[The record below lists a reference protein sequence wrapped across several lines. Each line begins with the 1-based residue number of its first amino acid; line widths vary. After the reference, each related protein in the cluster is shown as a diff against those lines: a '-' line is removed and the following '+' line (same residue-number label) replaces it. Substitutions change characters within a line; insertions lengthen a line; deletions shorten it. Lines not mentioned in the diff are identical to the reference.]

1 MTKKQHIQLDEINQ
15 KLMKKIAEYSL
26 IVVEEVSKDYDDWC
40 ELSVAM
46 ILPSSFQKLSLMF
59 QTTSIEILKEM
70 MKNEI
75 KH

>member
-26 IVVEEVSKDYDDWC
+26 VVVEEVSKDYDDWC
-40 ELSVAM
+40 ELSIAM
-46 ILPSSFQKLSLMF
+46 ILPNSFQKLSLMF